1 MLIGILFRQVFRA
14 HTKTI
19 SVICKRIIDAKK
31 KNVNISSAVKYK
43 KLSSAIRYHFST
55 GNWSLQAHCNQVYK

>member
-43 KLSSAIRYHFST
+43 KLSSAIRYHFSKF
-55 GNWSLQAHCNQVYK
+55 LFLRQLYCY